1 MIRPTAA
8 TAGPARPTVS
18 LIAAIARNGAIGRS
32 NGLLWQESE
41 DQKHF
46 RRVTMGCPVI
56 MGRKTW
62 DSIGKPLRDRRNI
75 VVTRNASWHAC
86 GAEHASSFDQALALC
101 AEDVEAFV
109 IGGAELFSVALSRA
123 DRAIITQIDRDIDGD
138 IFFPALDASQ
148 WIETSREEHVASGP
162 DALPFAFVHYAR
174 RAPTAR

>member
-1 MIRPTAA
+1 MKLTIIV
-8 TAGPARPTVS
+8 AR
-18 LIAAIARNGAIGRS
+18 ARNGVIGRD
-32 NGLLWQESE
+32 NALPWRLPE
-41 DQKHF
+41 DLAHF
-46 RRVTMGCPVI
+46 KRTTLGQSVI